1 MGQVTGPTSRVAA
14 IDVETQRRKRRQ
26 GSENRNMG
34 GLVVRYDEDKLQA
47 LEDVAGSQLPT
58 LIREC
63 GELLTQLLPVARERG
78 VDPVELLRQ
87 TVRAVAALN
96 LILRLAHRDAMR
108 RAEQLAARP

>member
-1 MGQVTGPTSRVAA
+1 MGQVAGPTPRIAA

-34 GLVVRYDEDKLQA
+34 GRLVVRYDQDKLQA
-47 LEDVAGSQLPT
+47 LEDVAGNQLPT

-63 GELLTQLLPVARERG
+63 GELLTQLLPVAGERG

-87 TVRAVAALN
+87 TVRAVAAS
-96 LILRLAHRDAMR
+96 A
-108 RAEQLAARP
+108 